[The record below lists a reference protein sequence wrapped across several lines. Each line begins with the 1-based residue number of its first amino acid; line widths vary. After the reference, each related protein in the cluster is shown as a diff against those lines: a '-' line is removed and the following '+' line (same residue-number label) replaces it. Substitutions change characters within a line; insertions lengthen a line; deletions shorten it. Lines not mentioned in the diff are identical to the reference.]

1 MHQLITAIPLHRTQ
15 CWKMHFVYNHSFFG
29 AAFKDDECLYE
40 GSTHYPFQ
48 PAATDTKH
56 EHPSSAVGSA
66 A

>member
-1 MHQLITAIPLHRTQ
+1 MLENAFCLQTLLFAAAI
-15 CWKMHFVYNHSFFG
+15 KNGV
-29 AAFKDDECLYE
+29 CLYE

-56 EHPSSAVGSA
+56 EHPSSTVGSA

>member
-1 MHQLITAIPLHRTQ
+1 MLEDAFCLQTLL
-15 CWKMHFVYNHSFFG
+15 FG
-29 AAFKDDECLYE
+29 AAFKDDECLNE

-56 EHPSSAVGSA
+56 EHPPSTVGSA